1 MEVIF
6 ENGTLDIPP
15 KVCMNFF
22 DLDYEQIPKR
32 DFLQMEMR

>member
-15 KVCMNFF
+15 KVRYEFF
-22 DLDYEQIPKR
+22 HLDYEQIPKR
-32 DFLQMEMR
+32 DFLQM